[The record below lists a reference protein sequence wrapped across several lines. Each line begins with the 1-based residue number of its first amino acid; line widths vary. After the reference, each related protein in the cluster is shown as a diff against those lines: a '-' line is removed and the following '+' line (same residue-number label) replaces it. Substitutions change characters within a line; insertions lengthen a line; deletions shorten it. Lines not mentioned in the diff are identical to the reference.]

1 MKTLWRTVQ
10 YILRGSFYLL
20 IIAILAVVIFRPKY
34 PFGTGWNDIS
44 RAVDGRYFD
53 YVSWEIDAL
62 IAKAEQVLWGQGPF
76 MGEAARSQ
84 FVRDYMADMGR
95 VHQIEAEIE
104 ALFIDPAVTDPV
116 QASADLRAERDRL
129 EADLA
134 QGQGLAESILEGQ
147 VAAVLVDEGFGV
159 LGQLK
164 PPLAMRFTEMP
175 DLLVTSPRDRIFRDS
190 ELAIDPLPLEEII
203 ALEER
208 LKREQDVAAIIV
220 PLGGMAIYPAMIDET
235 WNIPWAIETFAHEW
249 VHHYFFFY
257 PLGLNYF
264 TTTDTSNREALIINE
279 TVADIFGD
287 EIGRKVLARYYPEF
301 LPSENAGTVTLVSSD
316 APAFDYGAEMHETRV
331 NVDRM
336 MAVIE
341 ALNTQLGSLRADG
354 LKTKAEAV
362 EAVIDY
368 YVEKAEDYMEARRV
382 LFYENGYRI
391 RQMNQAYFA
400 FYGGYQ
406 GGIPGIGGEDPIGPA
421 VRDIRASSDSLYDFI
436 VVLRDVTT
444 REQLLGVRDRLV
456 D

>member
-1 MKTLWRTVQ
+1 MKTLWRIVRF
-10 YILRGSFYLL
+10 ILRGLFYFL
-20 IIAILAVVIFRPKY
+20 IIAILAVVVFRPKY

-76 MGEAARSQ
+76 MDEADRSQ
-84 FVRDYMADMGR
+84 FVRDYMADMRR

-104 ALFIDPAVTDPV
+104 ALFIDPTVDDPV
-116 QASADLRAERDRL
+116 QASANLRAERDRL

-134 QGQGLAESILEGQ
+134 QRQGLAESILEGQ

-159 LGQLK
+159 LGQLT

-190 ELAIDPLPLEEII
+190 ELAIDPLPLEEIT

-208 LKREQDVAAIIV
+208 LKREQDVAAIVV
-220 PLGGMAIYPAMIDET
+220 PLGGMAIYPAMIAET

-249 VHHYFFFY
+249 IHHYFFFY

-264 TTTDTSNREALIINE
+264 TTTDASNREALIINE

-287 EIGRKVLARYYPEF
+287 EIGRMVLARYYPEF
-301 LPSENAGTVTLVSSD
+301 LPSENAVTLVSSD
-316 APAFDYGAEMHETRV
+316 APAFDYGAAMHETRV

-336 MAVIE
+336 MAVID
-341 ALNTQLGSLRADG
+341 ALNTQAESLRSDGLGS
-354 LKTKAEAV
+354 KAEAV
-362 EAVIDY
+362 KTVIDY
-368 YVEKAEDYMEARRV
+368 YVEKAETYMEARRV

-391 RQMNQAYFA
+391 RRMNQAYFA

-421 VRDIRASSDSLYDFI
+421 VRDIRAASASLHDF
-436 VVLRDVTT
+436 VVALRDVTT
-444 REQLLGVRDRLV
+444 REQLLEVAANIEES
-456 D
+456 